1 MRRWSLRTGTGSRG
15 RRGWT
20 TPTSWSARGWG
31 RRPRCRSS
39 TVRASER
46 ETGDR
51 LHLAQARETLE
62 RLGLDLTHALA
73 RQAEPP
79 ADLLE
84 GLRLGVVEPVAEDQH
99 LALALRERRKSLC
112 ESLAAERDLDL
123 LVGQRP
129 VTGDEIAEDGVLG
142 VADGL
147 VEAGRGPRRRL
158 DLVSLGNGEIGLLR
172 DFLERGL
179 AAELRPEGSLG
190 AVQLLHSLDDVNRHP
205 DRARLVRERP
215 GNRLADPPRGVGR
228 ELVAAAPVELL
239 DGANQAER
247 AFLDQVEERQPL
259 VAVVLGD
266 RDDETQVR
274 LDHRLLRL
282 AVTALDPLCELDLLR
297 GGQQRMP
304 ARVA

>member
-15 RRGWT
+15 RRAWT
-20 TPTSWSARGWG
+20 MPTTWSARGWG
-31 RRPRCRSS
+31 RRPRDRSS

-46 ETGDR
+46 ETSDR
-51 LHLAQARETLE
+51 LHLAQARETLG

-84 GLRLGVVEPVAEDQH
+84 GLGLGVVEPVAEDQH
-99 LALALRERRKSLC
+99 LALALRERRKSIC
-112 ESLAAERDLDL
+112 EGLTAERNLDL
-123 LVGQRP
+123 LIGQRP

-158 DLVSLGNGEIGLLR
+158 DLVCLGNGEIGFLR

-179 AAELRPEGSLG
+179 APELCPEGPLG
-190 AVQLLHSLDDVNRHP
+190 AVQLLHPLDDVDRHP
-205 DRARLVRERP
+205 DRPRLVRERP
-215 GNRLADPPRGVGR
+215 RDRLADPPRGVGR

-239 DGANQAER
+239 DRANQAER
-247 AFLDQVEERQPL
+247 AFLDQVEKRQTL
-259 VAVVLGD
+259 VAVVLRN
-266 RDDETQVR
+266 RDDET
-274 LDHRLLRL
+274 
-282 AVTALDPLCELDLLR
+282 
-297 GGQQRMP
+297 
-304 ARVA
+304 